1 MGLAPVGAPA
11 GKGRCRYEAGALD
24 RAFPMMRL
32 VLRVL
37 AMAAALLVCLPLHYL
52 WRMLRRPSP
61 WPRIFLGLVA
71 RAAGMRVRVVG
82 EPLERDVL
90 FLANHL
96 SWLDILVLAGASGTA
111 FVSKAEVAATPVVGW
126 LAGLNNTVFVA
137 RAERSGV
144 RGQAD
149 ALRSALASGQPVAL
163 FPEGTTDG
171 GPAILPFRPS
181 LLAALYPPLPGVKVQ
196 PVALD
201 YGAAAHDLAWIGN
214 EAGLANVK
222 KVLTR
227 PGTVPVTLHFLAPV
241 DPETGDR
248 KALARAARDEIVEA
262 LDPLGPSG
270 GAADR
275 L

>member
-1 MGLAPVGAPA
+1 MV
-11 GKGRCRYEAGALD
+11 
-24 RAFPMMRL
+24 RL
-32 VLRVL
+32 SFRILLMV
-37 AMAAALLVCLPLHYL
+37 AALLVCLPFHYL
-52 WRMLRRPSP
+52 WRLLGRRSP
-61 WPRIFLGLVA
+61 WPQRFLGWVA

-82 EPLERDVL
+82 APLTRDVL

-96 SWLDILVLAGASGTA
+96 SWLDILVLAGANGTA
-111 FVSKAEVAATPVVGW
+111 FVAKAEVAATPLVGW

-149 ALRSALASGQPVAL
+149 ALRGALASGQPVAL

-171 GPAILPFRPS
+171 GPDILPFRAS
-181 LLAALYPPLPGVKVQ
+181 LLAALFPPLPGVKVQ

-201 YGAAAHDLAWIGN
+201 YGKAAHALAWVGD
-214 EAGLANVK
+214 ETGLANVR
-222 KVLTR
+222 KVLSR

-241 DPETGDR
+241 DPEAGDR
-248 KALARAARDEIVEA
+248 KALARAARAEIVEA
-262 LDPLGPSG
+262 LSPSG
-270 GAADR
+270 GPADR